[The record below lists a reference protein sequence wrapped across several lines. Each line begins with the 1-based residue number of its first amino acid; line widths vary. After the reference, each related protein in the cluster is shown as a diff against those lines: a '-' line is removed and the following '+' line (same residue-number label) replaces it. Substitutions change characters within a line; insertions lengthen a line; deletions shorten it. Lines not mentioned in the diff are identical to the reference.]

1 MQKKN
6 AVWMV
11 SMALVLVFIAIA
23 TLAPS
28 CVIVSERHEKELKQK
43 ILKFPCENLIESLI
57 SEASAKSFS
66 AALFTNDVE
75 EVSVGLVEKILDEKK
90 IEHSFDDSERK
101 ICAIVRNING
111 NLVVQ
116 TSITMEFL
124 FDSDMKLQYIDV
136 KKAYTGP

>member
-43 ILKFPCENLIESLI
+43 ILQFPCENLIESLI

-66 AALFTNDVE
+66 AALFTNDLE

>member
-1 MQKKN
+1 MKRIIFRLP
-6 AVWMV
+6 APIVIFISFLAFMAFV
-11 SMALVLVFIAIA
+11 SSCDIVTDRQMRRMRQVSQNDRCRVLID
-23 TLAPS
+23 S
-28 CVIVSERHEKELKQK
+28 C
-43 ILKFPCENLIESLI
+43 I

-75 EVSVGLVEKILDEKK
+75 EVSVGFVEKILDEKK

-101 ICAIVRNING
+101 ICAIVRNIHG
-111 NLVVQ
+111 DFVVQ

>member
-1 MQKKN
+1 MKKRT
-6 AVWMV
+6 AVWIAAMV
-11 SMALVLVFIAIA
+11 LVLVFMAIA

-28 CVIVSERHEKELKQK
+28 CVIVSESHKKELKQK
-43 ILKFPCENLIESLI
+43 ILKLPCENLIESLI
-57 SEASAKSFS
+57 SKASAKSFS

-101 ICAIVRNING
+101 IFAIVRNING
-111 NLVVQ
+111 GFVVQ

>member
-28 CVIVSERHEKELKQK
+28 CVIVSERHEKELKQI

>member
-28 CVIVSERHEKELKQK
+28 CVTVSERHVKELKQK
-43 ILKFPCENLIESLI
+43 VLKFPCENLIESLI

-111 NLVVQ
+111 SFVVQ